1 MIIHY
6 VQDTVLGCGDT
17 TVIKKDVI
25 LIYMEFTFWQS
36 QEWRQIINKN
46 QIKYILYQMVISAR
60 ENSKTRWWG
69 NGISARRELLF
80 EIRLA
85 ERLPGWGRR
94 EQAVHINWCKNASD
108 RAKIKCSLLSTFR
121 GGKEAGRLEWTGWEK
136 NGRTEVRWL
145 RVGSRSPRP

>member
-17 TVIKKDVI
+17 TVIKKDAI

-60 ENSKTRWWG
+60 ENSKTR
-69 NGISARRELLF
+69 
-80 EIRLA
+80 
-85 ERLPGWGRR
+85 
-94 EQAVHINWCKNASD
+94 
-108 RAKIKCSLLSTFR
+108 
-121 GGKEAGRLEWTGWEK
+121 
-136 NGRTEVRWL
+136 
-145 RVGSRSPRP
+145 